1 MAMMQTETA
10 RQAMIK
16 AAALGATHSQRWEV
30 LHNGHWQ
37 LFSLAFYDLD
47 APARADGLAVEVAT
61 WQANFKVFDS
71 LARLS
76 CYADGRNLDRSER
89 DQMFISTPVRIGPEF
104 YGEGAI

>member
-47 APARADGLAVEVAT
+47 APRNADGLAVEVAT
-61 WQANFKVFDS
+61 WSANLGVFS
-71 LARLS
+71 PLVRYS
-76 CYADGRNLDRSER
+76 CYADGSNADRANRNDMSVPA
-89 DQMFISTPVRIGPEF
+89 PVRIGPEF

>member
-37 LFSLAFYDLD
+37 LFSVAFYDLD

-61 WQANFKVFDS
+61 WQANFKVFDGR
-71 LARLS
+71 ARLS
-76 CYADGRNLDRSER
+76 CYANGRNLDRADR
-89 DQMFISTPVRIGPEF
+89 NQMFISTPERIAPEF

>member
-47 APARADGLAVEVAT
+47 APRNADGHSDRAAALALCIKAASAKG
-61 WQANFKVFDS
+61 QAW
-71 LARLS
+71 
-76 CYADGRNLDRSER
+76 ADPGDGGDDFEDN
-89 DQMFISTPVRIGPEF
+89 IGPRF
-104 YGEGAI
+104 AHHSRRF